1 MGMSELW
8 SQEGT
13 FERALYMLRKYGRL
27 HTTSTTS
34 IGTFKICLH
43 LVCPC
48 PLKLLLVLVRFLVFL
63 SCTVSL
69 SLLSHRRGSHEAR
82 LFSRCHPGPVAHATD
97 RERCTDVDCLGVS
110 TYHSYVARFLRQI
123 CGFGSALQ
131 LWESES
137 QILCLVLKIHKLLK
151 TRLTCVSARFQLCLW
166 QKWKTAIPNCF
177 GIPKNSSEIRSIDP
191 WISYQRRVAAN
202 QAVVLGPP
210 GLQCWQ
216 R

>member
-137 QILCLVLKIHKLLK
+137 QILCSRFTSFSKHAWHVWAPDSS
-151 TRLTCVSARFQLCLW
+151 CVSDRNEKLQFQLLRHF
-166 QKWKTAIPNCF
+166 KEF
-177 GIPKNSSEIRSIDP
+177 IRD
-191 WISYQRRVAAN
+191 
-202 QAVVLGPP
+202 
-210 GLQCWQ
+210 
-216 R
+216 